1 MATRESILA
10 ILKEAP
16 APRVEMVGPHWSIA
30 FAWLSGAETD
40 NKAEALARH
49 LLARWKN
56 EKTCAP
62 DVPSKMHTARPE
74 AVDIPMFLQEPVLE
88 PEAPDP
94 RDAEIA
100 ALRAAL
106 ADKEAGAMFDTAQ
119 LQDLIRENETHSEAQ
134 LRWQSDYNQLMNRIV
149 DSRLPPLNDTERK
162 LLDRLQRALYAGRK
176 GAVGIV

>member
-1 MATRESILA
+1 MEQQIKSILSG
-10 ILKEAP
+10 LP
-16 APRVEMVGPHWSIA
+16 GVRVKQTGGLWQVSVGG
-30 FAWLSGAETD
+30 LSGARQNGES
-40 NKAEALARH
+40 LARD
-49 LLARWKN
+49 LRRQYEYIRDRQRAA
-56 EKTCAP
+56 ETPAP
-62 DVPSKMHTARPE
+62 NPYTAEPEVVDV
-74 AVDIPMFLQEPVLE
+74 PMFLQEPVLE

-149 DSRLPPLNDTERK
+149 DSRLPPLNDTERR